1 MPGDYQKAKF
11 DSTLHSA
18 GWKESVSLSRS
29 KRMCMFSCGKLPRM
43 LIPSSSPVKLSP
55 TVLMIPK
62 HTSVEKLQSYTTI
75 KLVWPSFE
83 ETGAMD
89 HQPADASRIPTP
101 RNFDAIIFNCCHQTH
116 QHKRY

>member
-11 DSTLHSA
+11 DSTLH
-18 GWKESVSLSRS
+18 
-29 KRMCMFSCGKLPRM
+29 
-43 LIPSSSPVKLSP
+43 
-55 TVLMIPK
+55 
-62 HTSVEKLQSYTTI
+62 SVEKLQSYTTI